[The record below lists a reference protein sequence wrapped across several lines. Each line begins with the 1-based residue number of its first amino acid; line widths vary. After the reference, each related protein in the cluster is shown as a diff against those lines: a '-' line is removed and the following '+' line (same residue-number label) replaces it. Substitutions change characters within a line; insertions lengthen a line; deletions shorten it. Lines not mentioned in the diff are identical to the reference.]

1 MRKPIH
7 ALLVFLWLVVGAA
20 PLQAEGGHN
29 VDRLLA
35 EAVHAPRHLSFIAR
49 IEHVR
54 FDSHATRSVLVRV
67 EHLAPNLTRRSYLAP
82 RRLFGN
88 STVQVDQHLYEFD
101 VHHRRLIR
109 SLPHDP
115 DDLETIQ
122 NFMLLSRNY
131 RAVRGS
137 ESTIA
142 GVRAESISLLN
153 RRSGK
158 KRLTIWCDKHT
169 HLIIEKEAFDSEGAI
184 ESNMQ
189 FETLQY
195 TRSIPPTLFS
205 TEPPAGFSV
214 VANDR
219 PQRPRRSFRET
230 IAEADFKAIEPSILP
245 DGFSLIDASLPEIH
259 GVPMLHLLY
268 SDGIRTLSVFENTKD
283 SAVGFHGYVARGVNV
298 DGHTAKAMTDGADSL
313 LTWRGNGEITFTLVG
328 DLTGQELLTISK
340 MLSRSSDA
348 R

>member
-1 MRKPIH
+1 MIQPIP
-7 ALLVFLWLVVGAA
+7 ALLGLLLFFAGAA
-20 PLQAEGGHN
+20 PLQAEGEHR
-29 VDRLLA
+29 VDRVLA

-49 IEHVR
+49 VEHVR

-67 EHLAPNLTRRSYLAP
+67 EHMAPNLTRRTYLAP

-88 STVQVDQHLYEFD
+88 STVQVDQRLYEFD
-101 VHHRRLIR
+101 IHHRRLIR
-109 SLPHDP
+109 SLRRDP
-115 DDLETIQ
+115 DDLETVQ

-131 RAVRGS
+131 RAVWGG
-137 ESTIA
+137 EATIA

-169 HLIIEKEAFDSEGAI
+169 HLIVERETFDSEGSI

-189 FETLQY
+189 FETLRY
-195 TRSIPPTLFS
+195 TNRMPPTLFS
-205 TEPPAGFSV
+205 TDPPLGWVV

-219 PQRPRRSFRET
+219 PQAPRRSLRET
-230 IAEADFKAIEPSILP
+230 IAEAGFKAIEPSVLP
-245 DGFSLIDASLPEIH
+245 DGFSLIAASLPEIR

-283 SAVGFHGYVARGVNV
+283 SAVGFHGYVARSVNV
-298 DGHTAKAMTDGADSL
+298 DGHAAKAMTDGADAL
-313 LTWRGNGEITFTLVG
+313 LTWRGNDEITFTLVG
-328 DLTGQELLTISK
+328 DLTDHELLTISH
-340 MLSRSSDA
+340 MLSRSPSA
-348 R
+348 L